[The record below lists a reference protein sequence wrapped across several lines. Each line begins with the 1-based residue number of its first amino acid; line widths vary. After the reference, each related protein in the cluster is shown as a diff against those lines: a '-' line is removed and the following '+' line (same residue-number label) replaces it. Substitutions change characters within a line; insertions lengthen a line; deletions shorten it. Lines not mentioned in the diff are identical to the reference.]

1 MSGGLLPPYEDTGS
15 EAEYAYDESDDR
27 EQSSRRRDVLV
38 LGIGRGEPQGLSVD
52 PIRQLRGR
60 RRLHRELGVVRVL
73 DGVECR
79 FGGGELLI
87 HLLTLDRTGEV
98 ERVVARQRR
107 DEPSAVVARG
117 SQPRVG
123 VEGGCEA
130 QRHVFR

>member
-1 MSGGLLPPYEDTGS
+1 MSGASVNVITICDGAVWSRAPSSGTEALRSACAWAPGLRRISPSAANAATSAARCFMSGGLLPPFEDTGS

-79 FGGGELLI
+79 F
-87 HLLTLDRTGEV
+87 
-98 ERVVARQRR
+98 
-107 DEPSAVVARG
+107 
-117 SQPRVG
+117 
-123 VEGGCEA
+123 
-130 QRHVFR
+130 